1 MKPDGRKDFQ
11 DFLDETPICSKLTG
25 NAMAKAAFEELC
37 KIPNIYK
44 MIVMSEKG
52 EPALA
57 ACISDVEKLLGQQ
70 DEFDLNVDFNKQALG
85 RMVKTILEPFG
96 YSWTGQEKPIRR
108 ELSDFITSAAVYSL
122 DF

>member
-1 MKPDGRKDFQ
+1 MKSDGRKDFQ
-11 DFLDETPICSKLTG
+11 DFLDETPICSKLEG
-25 NAMAKAAFEELC
+25 NAMAEAAFEELC

>member
-1 MKPDGRKDFQ
+1 MPK
-11 DFLDETPICSKLTG
+11 T
-25 NAMAKAAFEELC
+25 
-37 KIPNIYK
+37 
-44 MIVMSEKG
+44 
-52 EPALA
+52 
-57 ACISDVEKLLGQQ
+57 Q

>member
-11 DFLDETPICSKLTG
+11 DFLDETPICSKLEG
-25 NAMAKAAFEELC
+25 NAMAEAAFEELS

-44 MIVMSEKG
+44 MIVMSDKG

-57 ACISDVEKLLGQQ
+57 ACISDVEKLLRQQ
-70 DEFDLNVDFNKQALG
+70 NQFDLNVDFNKQALG

-96 YSWTGQEKPIRR
+96 YYPVKEKPIR
-108 ELSDFITSAAVYSL
+108 EGLSGFVTSAAVYSL